1 MPLHTF
7 IHRLVV
13 TDRQMSTHLMFNPSY
28 FKSVPLIQKGVFILW
43 EEQAV
48 FLNIL
53 EYIHSITKYYKQIH
67 HGLGG
72 LRPCFR
78 SDVRVQLEHNTN
90 RRCLS
95 PYCYEF
101 EGAMPP
107 SHPPGFHKQKGKVL
121 NREID
126 FVILCLCLQFSV
138 SLILFLCYVL
148 MSRPCGLCQSRSGL
162 AGVPALGLPIG
173 LL

>member
-72 LRPCFR
+72 LRPRFR

-90 RRCLS
+90 
-95 PYCYEF
+95 
-101 EGAMPP
+101 A
-107 SHPPGFHKQKGKVL
+107 VL
-121 NREID
+121 Q
-126 FVILCLCLQFSV
+126 VMSV
-138 SLILFLCYVL
+138 TLCYYYSIHIAMNLRGSCPPLVFTNKKEKY
-148 MSRPCGLCQSRSGL
+148 
-162 AGVPALGLPIG
+162 
-173 LL
+173 

>member
-1 MPLHTF
+1 M
-7 IHRLVV
+7 
-13 TDRQMSTHLMFNPSY
+13 
-28 FKSVPLIQKGVFILW
+28 W
-43 EEQAV
+43 EERAV

-90 RRCLS
+90 AVLQMMS
-95 PYCYEF
+95 VTLCYYYSIHI
-101 EGAMPP
+101 AMNLRGSCPP
-107 SHPPGFHKQKGKVL
+107 TGFHKQKGKVL